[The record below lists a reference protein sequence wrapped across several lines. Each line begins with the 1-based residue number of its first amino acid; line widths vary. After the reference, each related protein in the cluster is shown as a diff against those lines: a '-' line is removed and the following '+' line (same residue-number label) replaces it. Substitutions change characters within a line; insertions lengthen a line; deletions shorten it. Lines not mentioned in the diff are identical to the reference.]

1 MQDAYVVGERGIF
14 EELEGVGIQCHGT
27 EDNRENDINS
37 LLHMNPA
44 IGTVVVGLDRS
55 INYIKL
61 SRAAA
66 YIRDK
71 KCLFVATNTDGS
83 FPNAGGLVT
92 GGSGCMGAAISTICG
107 KQPDVVVGKPNSVF
121 IDLILSK
128 HPSIRREDIM
138 MVGDRLDTDV
148 LFARQNQV
156 LSMCVLSGLTSE
168 EAVLSSE
175 GKLAPQLYTPSIA
188 DLHSILSSPSTPC
201 SLEEKQ

>member
-1 MQDAYVVGERGIF
+1 
-14 EELEGVGIQCHGT
+14 
-27 EDNRENDINS
+27 
-37 LLHMNPA
+37 
-44 IGTVVVGLDRS
+44 
-55 INYIKL
+55 
-61 SRAAA
+61 
-66 YIRDK
+66 
-71 KCLFVATNTDGS
+71 
-83 FPNAGGLVT
+83 
-92 GGSGCMGAAISTICG
+92 
-107 KQPDVVVGKPNSVF
+107 
-121 IDLILSK
+121 
-128 HPSIRREDIM
+128 M